1 MAAVLIEK
9 AYSISYNEEYWK
21 KSGRD
26 DEMKRLAALLAA
38 AVLLVGC
45 SGLEWLPQL
54 GGDSAPADTAPEAV
68 RQTVEVPVYLEA
80 GAALPSSL
88 EEYAQE
94 RGITLTQAATAQ
106 EAGLS
111 VLAAEPQ
118 EGDWL
123 DLQAQLVLDQALEGE
138 TFSLVGETIA
148 YGYLPN
154 TAALDELFGGSA
166 PLDDMKASTYSE
178 WNAFI
183 QAVGKWLESPAQTTV
198 TLNGVEYTLADQ
210 KGTVL
215 SGVTGIFAIDCKT
228 GYGMEALTPALT
240 ASGGDVSSKLLTGP
254 LNSTWETFGLEQQYL
269 AGTTDTDAAGAK
281 DLCDQGKALFYR
293 GRGQDA
299 IAMKCSFDNT
309 DMASGSG
316 ATVEGL
322 ATTPAQVPVGWLAI
336 SAQAGEETAR
346 QGLGYLVWLAGAR
359 ELPGQETIMTG
370 AQSAEVNGALTG
382 FLGGTWSTTARS
394 QYIKQVLAALA

>member
-1 MAAVLIEK
+1 MAA
-9 AYSISYNEEYWK
+9 
-21 KSGRD
+21 
-26 DEMKRLAALLAA
+26 
-38 AVLLVGC
+38 
-45 SGLEWLPQL
+45 
-54 GGDSAPADTAPEAV
+54 
-68 RQTVEVPVYLEA
+68 
-80 GAALPSSL
+80 
-88 EEYAQE
+88 
-94 RGITLTQAATAQ
+94 
-106 EAGLS
+106 
-111 VLAAEPQ
+111 
-118 EGDWL
+118 
-123 DLQAQLVLDQALEGE
+123 
-138 TFSLVGETIA
+138 
-148 YGYLPN
+148 
-154 TAALDELFGGSA
+154 
-166 PLDDMKASTYSE
+166 
-178 WNAFI
+178 
-183 QAVGKWLESPAQTTV
+183 
-198 TLNGVEYTLADQ
+198 Q

-240 ASGGDVSSKLLTGP
+240 ASGGDVSAKLLTGP

-269 AGTTDTDAAGAK
+269 AGTTETDAAGAK
-281 DLCDQGKALFYR
+281 DLYDQGKALFYR

-322 ATTPAQVPVGWLAI
+322 ATTPAQVPAGWLVI

-359 ELPGQETIMTG
+359 ELPGQETLMTG

-394 QYIKQVLAALA
+394 QYIKQVLGALA